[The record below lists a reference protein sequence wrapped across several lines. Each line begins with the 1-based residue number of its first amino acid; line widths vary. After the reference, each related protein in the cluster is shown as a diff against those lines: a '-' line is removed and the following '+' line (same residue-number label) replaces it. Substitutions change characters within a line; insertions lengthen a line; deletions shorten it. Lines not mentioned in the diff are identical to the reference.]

1 MFVCNLV
8 ERRMISFIARRIGAV
23 VPVMAFVSLIVF
35 LLLRLS
41 PGDPALVIA
50 GENANEET
58 LARIRALLGLDKPL
72 LVQFGIWVGNL
83 LRGDLGQSIFSNMPV
98 AQLIA
103 QRVEPTLSLAITTI
117 CFAVIVAIPL
127 GTIAGATA
135 GSWLDRTVMAVSVM
149 GFSIPAFVL
158 GYCLI
163 YLFSLKLGVFP
174 VQGFKSIRTGIV
186 PFLSSIALP
195 TLTLGLAYL
204 VLIARITRASVLEIM
219 GEDFIRTAR
228 AKGVA
233 ERLVVTR
240 HALRNAAI
248 PILTVIGIGIGLLIS
263 GVVVIET
270 VFNIPGIG
278 RLVVDAIL
286 KRDYPVIQGAI
297 LVFSAAYVL
306 VNLAIDIG
314 YAFLDPRVRY

>member
-1 MFVCNLV
+1 MLAFVAKRTLA
-8 ERRMISFIARRIGAV
+8 I
-23 VPVMAFVSLIVF
+23 VPVMAVVSLAVF

-50 GENANEET
+50 GENADAE
-58 LARIRALLGLDKPL
+58 AVQRIRAALGLDQPL
-72 LVQFGIWVGNL
+72 VTQFVIWLGNML
-83 LRGDLGQSIFSNMPV
+83 TGDLGTSIFSNLPV
-98 AQLIA
+98 MDLIL
-103 QRVEPTLSLAITTI
+103 QRVEPTLSLALTTMV
-117 CFAVIVAIPL
+117 FAILVAVPL

-135 GSWLDRTVMAVSVM
+135 GSWLDRTVMAVSVV
-149 GFSIPAFVL
+149 GFSVPAFVL
-158 GYCLI
+158 GYCMI
-163 YLFSLKLGVFP
+163 YLFSLQLGWAP
-174 VQGFKSIRTGIV
+174 VQGFTSISKGV
-186 PFLSSIALP
+186 LPFLGSIALP
-195 TLTLGLAYL
+195 TLTLGLAYM
-204 VLIARITRASVLEIM
+204 VLIARITRASVLEMM

-248 PILTVIGIGIGLLIS
+248 PILTVIGVGVALLIS

-286 KRDYPVIQGAI
+286 KRDYPVIQGVI
-297 LVFSAAYVL
+297 LLFSAVYVL
-306 VNLAIDIG
+306 INLAIDIG
-314 YAFLDPRVRY
+314 YALLDPRVRY

>member
-1 MFVCNLV
+1 MLGFVLKRLV
-8 ERRMISFIARRIGAV
+8 GLIPVIAV
-23 VPVMAFVSLIVF
+23 VSIVVF

-41 PGDPALVIA
+41 PGDPAVVIA
-50 GENANEET
+50 GDNADAATIE
-58 LARIRALLGLDKPL
+58 RIRASLGLDQPL
-72 LVQFGIWVGNL
+72 INQFFIWIGSL
-83 LRGDLGQSIFSNMPV
+83 LRGDMGMSIFSNIPV
-98 AQLIA
+98 TQLIF
-103 QRVEPTLSLAITTI
+103 QRIEPTASLALTTLI
-117 CFAVIVAIPL
+117 FSLLIAIPL

-135 GSWLDRTVMAVSVM
+135 GSWLDRSLMLVSVL

-163 YLFSLKLGVFP
+163 YIFSLQLKLLP
-174 VQGFKSIRTGIV
+174 VQGFVSIRQGIG
-186 PFLSSIALP
+186 PFISSIALP
-195 TLTLGLAYL
+195 TMTLGLAYL
-204 VLIARITRASVLEIM
+204 VLIARITRASVLEMM

-228 AKGVA
+228 AKGVK

-240 HALRNAAI
+240 HALRNSAI
-248 PILTVIGIGIGLLIS
+248 PILTVIGIGVALLIS

-270 VFNIPGIG
+270 VFNIPGVG

-286 KRDYPVIQGAI
+286 KRDYPVIQGVI
-297 LVFSAAYVL
+297 LMFSAVYVL

>member
-1 MFVCNLV
+1 MLSFVAKRMLGLIPVILV
-8 ERRMISFIARRIGAV
+8 
-23 VPVMAFVSLIVF
+23 VSIVVF

-41 PGDPALVIA
+41 PGDPAVVIA
-50 GENANEET
+50 GDNADAATIE
-58 LARIRALLGLDKPL
+58 RIRASLGLDRPL
-72 LVQFGIWVGNL
+72 VTQFFIWAGAL
-83 LRGDLGQSIFSNMPV
+83 LQGDLGISIFSNIPV
-98 AQLIA
+98 SDLIL
-103 QRVEPTLSLAITTI
+103 QRLEPTASLALTTLV
-117 CFAVIVAIPL
+117 FAIVIAVPL

-135 GSWLDRTVMAVSVM
+135 GSWLDRALMLVSVL
-149 GFSIPAFVL
+149 GFSVPVFVL

-163 YLFSLKLGVFP
+163 YVFSLQMRVLP
-174 VQGFKSIRTGIV
+174 VQGFVSIRDGIG
-186 PFLSSIALP
+186 PFFATIALP
-195 TLTLGLAYL
+195 TVTLGLAYL
-204 VLIARITRASVLEIM
+204 VLIARITRASVLEMM

-228 AKGVA
+228 AKGVK

-248 PILTVIGIGIGLLIS
+248 PILTVIGIGVALLIS

-270 VFNIPGIG
+270 VFNIPGVG

-286 KRDYPVIQGAI
+286 KRDYPVIQGVI
-297 LVFSAAYVL
+297 LMFSGVYVL

>member
-1 MFVCNLV
+1 ML
-8 ERRMISFIARRIGAV
+8 
-23 VPVMAFVSLIVF
+23 AFVAKRLLGLIPVILIVSIVVF

-41 PGDPALVIA
+41 PGDPAVVIA
-50 GENANEET
+50 GDNADAATIE
-58 LARIRALLGLDKPL
+58 RIRTSLGLDQPL
-72 LVQFGIWVGNL
+72 VTQFFMWAGSL
-83 LRGDLGQSIFSNMPV
+83 LQGDLGISIFSNIPV
-98 AQLIA
+98 SDLIL
-103 QRVEPTLSLAITTI
+103 QRIEPTASLALTTLV
-117 CFAVIVAIPL
+117 FAIVIAVPL

-135 GSWLDRTVMAVSVM
+135 GSWLDRALMLVSVL
-149 GFSIPAFVL
+149 GFSVPVFVL

-163 YLFSLKLGVFP
+163 YVFSLQLRVLP
-174 VQGFKSIRTGIV
+174 VQGFSSIRDGIG
-186 PFLSSIALP
+186 PFFSTIALP
-195 TLTLGLAYL
+195 TVTLGLAYL
-204 VLIARITRASVLEIM
+204 VLIARITRASVLEMM

-228 AKGVA
+228 AKGVK

-248 PILTVIGIGIGLLIS
+248 PILTVIGIGVALLIS

-270 VFNIPGIG
+270 VFNIPGVG

-286 KRDYPVIQGAI
+286 KRDYPVIQGVI
-297 LVFSAAYVL
+297 LMFSGVYVL